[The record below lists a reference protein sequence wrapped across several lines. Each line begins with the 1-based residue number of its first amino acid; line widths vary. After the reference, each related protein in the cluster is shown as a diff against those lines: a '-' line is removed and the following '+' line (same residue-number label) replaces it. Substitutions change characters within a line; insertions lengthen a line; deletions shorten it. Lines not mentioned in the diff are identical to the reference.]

1 MNITIEELLEILES
15 NKVRTIAGYNGSCER
30 VIQHD
35 ELIKALKDL
44 KKRKAPE
51 PAYPQGHFQCLAC
64 GGLHPG
70 SGNLPCPRM
79 SPASGGRS

>member
-30 VIQHD
+30 VIAHD

-44 KKRKAPE
+44 KRKKVLE
-51 PAYPQGHFQCLAC
+51 PTFHQGHFRCIAC
-64 GGLHPG
+64 GDLHPG
-70 SGNLPCPRM
+70 SGNLPCPKM
-79 SPASGGRS
+79 SPSSSN